1 MSPNSPNDDY
11 TIECYIRPGLSW
23 SPEKQRE
30 FVAELREVVMGSF
43 GFTHES
49 QLPAYQCLDETPEGA
64 GLDDKVIVVARERVQ
79 WPSDRRGKMLAFNSA
94 VLLSIPRISTPV
106 LHLGLTCILP
116 RARSYGLTKVLT
128 ARVVIQTFLRFNALR
143 RNKLWIT
150 SVACVISSLGSVA
163 RGFDNVR
170 PSPEYPHAPPS
181 EMHAH
186 IATFVSSSPGIR
198 EAMYISPD
206 CVYDPDKSVFQGSVK
221 GTVFAKERDD
231 EQYHYRHKET
241 QMFYDSRIDWER
253 GDEVL
258 QIWNMSHVNVLLF
271 P

>member
-64 GLDDKVIVVARERVQ
+64 GLNDKVIVVARERVQ

-116 RARSYGLTKVLT
+116 CARSYGLTKVLT

-143 RNKLWIT
+143 RNKLNIHTLLRARCTRT
-150 SVACVISSLGSVA
+150 SRLSSQAAPAYAKRCTSPQTVYTTQTSRSF
-163 RGFDNVR
+163 RGV
-170 PSPEYPHAPPS
+170 
-181 EMHAH
+181 
-186 IATFVSSSPGIR
+186 
-198 EAMYISPD
+198 
-206 CVYDPDKSVFQGSVK
+206 
-221 GTVFAKERDD
+221 
-231 EQYHYRHKET
+231 
-241 QMFYDSRIDWER
+241 
-253 GDEVL
+253 
-258 QIWNMSHVNVLLF
+258 
-271 P
+271 